1 MSDLNLH
8 SSTISEFHEQ
18 DLMVYYDLCRREQ
31 VKHFGSWIKSFNQLQ
46 IPEFDIKKDTIQDRT
61 ILRDKNWGTKRK
73 WRNYMMSQ
81 GYNKANTKMLMVDHD
96 DLPAPLM
103 HTLKK
108 IGIKQ
113 PVFSLNIQPPGGIV
127 PAHEDTWRIWYDK
140 HPDLAKK
147 FTFKDTMFCILFITR
162 QETGHTF
169 SLGDTS
175 INWQPGDI
183 IEIPHYCNHATSNA
197 GFTPKMLVQCLGLKN
212 DVEI

>member
-31 VKHFGSWIKSFNQLQ
+31 VKHFGSWIKSFNQIQ

-113 PVFSLNIQPPGGIV
+113 
-127 PAHEDTWRIWYDK
+127 
-140 HPDLAKK
+140 
-147 FTFKDTMFCILFITR
+147 
-162 QETGHTF
+162 
-169 SLGDTS
+169 S
-175 INWQPGDI
+175 IS
-183 IEIPHYCNHATSNA
+183 YY
-197 GFTPKMLVQCLGLKN
+197 LY
-212 DVEI
+212 

>member
-31 VKHFGSWIKSFNQLQ
+31 VKHFGSWIKSFNQIQ

-162 QETGHTF
+162 Q
-169 SLGDTS
+169 L
-175 INWQPGDI
+175 
-183 IEIPHYCNHATSNA
+183 
-197 GFTPKMLVQCLGLKN
+197 MLQ
-212 DVEI
+212 